1 MGRFRRSIE
10 AMALDSVREK
20 ERNRVTVAV
29 MISFWKIKGLS
40 ERMNPSESGL
50 TALRENQNLNIITLI
65 VPNLRLIIS
74 EILTLRVKNGDQFI
88 RQLQTVMADIQ
99 KNIYIPLQN
108 VVPVDNHGSGVVW
121 LTYLE

>member
-1 MGRFRRSIE
+1 
-10 AMALDSVREK
+10 
-20 ERNRVTVAV
+20 
-29 MISFWKIKGLS
+29 
-40 ERMNPSESGL
+40 MNPSESGL